1 MTDENYS
8 TCLKLI
14 LMQNKPFISCTGKKN
29 DYLALLNTN
38 SGTLFIQIITFNAIN
53 LIV

>member
-14 LMQNKPFISCTGKKN
+14 LMQNKPFISCTGKKMTIWP
-29 DYLALLNTN
+29 Y
-38 SGTLFIQIITFNAIN
+38 
-53 LIV
+53 